1 MKYQPFLKGEK
12 MKTKKT
18 KTRVVVSLLALAAL
32 LVYSLNGIAG
42 NLEPSAPPG
51 PTMKTLD
58 EVEPR
63 IPLNSDTAPG
73 DPTSFYKITSP
84 GSYYLTETITVN
96 FKHAIVIDC
105 DNVTVDL
112 MGHTIQ
118 SKWYSSLPGAFLDF
132 SGVYIEQNRKNIM
145 IRNGTIYSNNNLRPS
160 MTFYKGFLN
169 GIYGTGD
176 NSFVR
181 VIGVSVKNSRE
192 NGIYVSGSG
201 VVENCIVQ
209 NNGNSS
215 DNIVY
220 GIACGSYSTIANNKV
235 TGTGNSA
242 YGQVRAVYASH
253 GSIVKGNVISDN
265 GTNAGVVRVGGTPQD
280 VYGIKTYDGCKIVN
294 NTLYNNGFSTGGE
307 INAIDVGH
315 CCIIAENTMHLNGK
329 EASGVVRGIRTGSG
343 CKVANNTAY
352 ETGYE
357 AQDNVLGL
365 HVGMGSTVSG
375 NSVCRNGFTASGDVS
390 GIYVSSGVN
399 VIGNTVTHNGV
410 GAGGTCYGVILTGGN
425 LFDQNT
431 LFSNFG
437 TELDAPPIGWTS
449 GTNHIP

>member
-1 MKYQPFLKGEK
+1 V
-12 MKTKKT
+12 KTKKT
-18 KTRVVVSLLALAAL
+18 KKRVVVSLLAFVAL

-63 IPLNSDTAPG
+63 IPLNAETAPG
-73 DPTSFYKITSP
+73 DSTSFYKITSP

-112 MGHTIQ
+112 MGYTIQ
-118 SKWYSSLPGAFLDF
+118 SKWCSSLPGAFLDF
-132 SGVYIEQNRKNIM
+132 SGVYIDQNRKNII
-145 IRNGTIYSNNNLRPS
+145 IRNGMIYSNNDLRSPTS
-160 MTFYKGFLN
+160 FYKGFLN

-176 NSFVR
+176 NSFVQ

-192 NGIYVSGSG
+192 NGISVGGSG
-201 VVENCIVQ
+201 IVKNCIVE

-215 DNIVY
+215 DNTVY
-220 GIACGSYSTIANNKV
+220 GIGCGPYSTIADNKV

-242 YGQVRAVYASH
+242 YGIVRAVFTSI

-280 VYGIKTYDGCKIVN
+280 VYGIKTFEGCKIVN

-307 INAIDVGH
+307 INVIDVGH
-315 CCIIAENTMHLNGK
+315 CCTIAENTMHVNGK
-329 EASGVVRGIRTGSG
+329 QASGIVRGIRTASG
-343 CKVANNTAY
+343 CKVVNNTAY

-357 AQDNVLGL
+357 AEDNVLGL

-375 NSVCRNGFTASGDVS
+375 NTVCRNGWTAGGDVS

-399 VIGNTVTHNGV
+399 VIGNTVSHNGV
-410 GAGGTCYGVILTGGN
+410 GAGGTCYAVILTGSN

-437 TELDAPPIGWTS
+437 ADLDAALSCTF
-449 GTNHIP
+449 GTNHYTP